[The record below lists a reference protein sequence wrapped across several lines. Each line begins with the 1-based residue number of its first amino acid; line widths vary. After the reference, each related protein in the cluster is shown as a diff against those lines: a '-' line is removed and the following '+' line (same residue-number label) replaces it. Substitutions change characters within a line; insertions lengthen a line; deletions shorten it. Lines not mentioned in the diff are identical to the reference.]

1 MLLKMSFWDYVI
13 SPFAWLLRIFYE
25 IGGNYVLALCLFAIV
40 FKVLLL
46 PSSISQQKGMAKQQ
60 RLQPK
65 IRRIQAKFA
74 GDQKKIQE
82 ETQAL
87 YQRDGYNPMNAG
99 CLPLLIQ
106 LPIIYVLYEVIYSPL
121 KYVLSLDSG
130 ILTALSDAVKKLAET
145 NSAITQAM
153 LSSRRIELT
162 IIEYFDEISHVVTD
176 KGALDSLNV
185 FIDKFTFLGVPL
197 GDTPSW
203 STFKNWS
210 GSDQGAKLLLLIP
223 LLSGFTALLTGL
235 ITFIRQKRTNPDMAK
250 NPASGCMTFM
260 MPLMSVYF
268 AFLFPAGIG
277 LYWIFQNILSAIQM
291 LILNSIYSNEK
302 VMARMMVAETVQRR
316 SKEENDKIVAKN
328 RK

>member
-1 MLLKMSFWDYVI
+1 MLLKMSFWDYII
-13 SPFAWLLRIFYE
+13 SPFAWLLRVFYE

-40 FKVLLL
+40 FKILLL

-106 LPIIYVLYEVIYSPL
+106 FPIIFVLYEVIYSPL
-121 KYVLSLDSG
+121 KYVLRLDSNV
-130 ILTALSDAVKKLAET
+130 LASLADAVKKLAET
-145 NSAITQAM
+145 DKSITSAM
-153 LSSRRIELT
+153 LADRRIELT
-162 IIEYFDEISHVVTD
+162 IIEHFKEISHVVTD
-176 KGALDSLNV
+176 KGALESLNV
-185 FIDKFTFLGVPL
+185 FIDKFRFLGVPL
-197 GDTPSW
+197 GNTPTW
-203 STFKNWS
+203 STFKNWAS
-210 GSDQGAKLLLLIP
+210 SDEGAKLLLLIP
-223 LLSGFTALLTGL
+223 LLSGITALLTGL
-235 ITFIRQKRTNPDMAK
+235 ITFIKQKRTNPEMAK
-250 NPASGCMTFM
+250 NPTSGCMTFM

-291 LILNSIYSNEK
+291 LILNNVYSNEK